1 MKKALAT
8 LTATIA
14 GALFL
19 AGVANTALDKATA
32 YECEDGIVT
41 VHPGDT
47 LWGIANTYCT
57 GHTGN
62 AVYDMGELNGVTTLQ
77 VGERITLP

>member
-1 MKKALAT
+1 MKKQLAT
-8 LTATIA
+8 LTAIIF

-19 AGVANTALDKATA
+19 AGVANAALDKATA

-47 LWGIANTYCT
+47 LWSIANRYCT
-57 GHTGN
+57 GHTGH
-62 AVYDMGELNGVTTLQ
+62 AVSVMADMHGTATLQ
-77 VGERITLP
+77 IGDTVVLP

>member
-32 YECEDGIVT
+32 YECEEGIVT

>member
-1 MKKALAT
+1 MKKQLAA
-8 LTATIA
+8 LTATA
-14 GALFL
+14 FGALFL
-19 AGVANTALDKATA
+19 AGVANAALDKATA

-47 LWGIANTYCT
+47 LWGIATTHCD

-62 AVYDMGELNGVTTLQ
+62 AVYDMGKLNGVVTLQ
-77 VGERITLP
+77 VGDKITLP

>member
-1 MKKALAT
+1 MKKQLAT

-19 AGVANTALDKATA
+19 AGVANAALDKATA

>member
-8 LTATIA
+8 LTATLA

-19 AGVANTALDKATA
+19 AGVANTALDRATA
-32 YECEDGIVT
+32 YECEDSIVT

-57 GHTGN
+57 GHTGS

>member
-1 MKKALAT
+1 MKKQLAT
-8 LTATIA
+8 LTAIIF

-19 AGVANTALDKATA
+19 AGVANAALDKATA
-32 YECEDGIVT
+32 YECEEGIVT

-47 LWGIANTYCT
+47 PWGIANTHCT